1 MLMAKKKK
9 HICDLGKLSAICI
22 YLGVAVVCFIHRNKI
37 TIESIVSYTPENAAM
52 AAAVML
58 ALFTLKGCTVFVN
71 GNILYAA
78 CGVLFPLP
86 AAIAVNTAGSIIMT
100 TIPFFIGRKSGTTTM
115 DALAQKYKKL
125 EMARNAPRYNEL
137 LFTLFMR
144 ILGIL
149 PCEPV
154 GMYLG
159 SCGLRY
165 SKYIVGTMIGLAP
178 AIVAYAIIG
187 EYAADPMSPQFI
199 ISAIFQAGTTLCSL
213 AAALMWKLRR
223 RANQEREKSCK
234 KRIS

>member
-1 MLMAKKKK
+1 MTKKKK
-9 HICDLGKLSAICI
+9 HRCEPGKLVALCF
-22 YLGVAVVCFIHRNKI
+22 YLGVAVVCFIHRDKI
-37 TIESIVSYTPENAAM
+37 TIESIVSYAPENPAVAV
-52 AAAVML
+52 AVML

-86 AAIAVNTAGSIIMT
+86 AAIAVNTVGTVIMT
-100 TIPFFIGRKSGTTTM
+100 TIPFFIGRKSGTAAM
-115 DALAQKYKKL
+115 AALAQKYKKL
-125 EMARNAPRYNEL
+125 EMARNAPRHNEL

-165 SKYIVGTMIGLAP
+165 SRYIVGTMIGLAP
-178 AIVAYAIIG
+178 AIVAYVIIG
-187 EYAADPMSPQFI
+187 EYAADPASPQFI
-199 ISAIFQAGTTLCSL
+199 LSAIFQAGTTLCSL
-213 AAALMWKLRR
+213 AAAFVWKFRR
-223 RANQEREKSCK
+223 RTNQERAQSCK
-234 KRIS
+234 K